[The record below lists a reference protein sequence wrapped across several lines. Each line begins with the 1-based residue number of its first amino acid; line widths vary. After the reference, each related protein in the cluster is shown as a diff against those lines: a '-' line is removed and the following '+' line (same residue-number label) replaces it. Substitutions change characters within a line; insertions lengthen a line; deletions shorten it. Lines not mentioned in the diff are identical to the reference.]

1 MVAYFRS
8 TGDMVWRRYNRN
20 KRSAAATDTDAD
32 ADDDDVDDGEA
43 DDGEGILS
51 RLTRNTDARWRMT
64 VAIYLLDR
72 YH

>member
-32 ADDDDVDDGEA
+32 DDDVDDGEA

-51 RLTRNTDARWRMT
+51 RLTRNTDARWSLT